1 MNVVVLCAA
10 VIFAGCAADRPTAAP
25 KILLQDFSCGRALA
39 VQDTAIKA
47 VAPDS
52 NLRLEISYHD
62 TLFFDNV
69 YVYGRRSDGTRSNVE
84 VVFYIAER
92 AIWDDFRDAEFA
104 ERERFTEPACNA
116 RLEALLLEERI
127 SSTHKIEA
135 YACAVRQIN
144 SQIQGRLLDPNC
156 GLDCW
161 GGLETKRKAAQDF
174 REFYEDELR
183 YANFLDSWF
192 FDDCE

>member
-1 MNVVVLCAA
+1 MNIVVLCAA
-10 VIFAGCAADRPTAAP
+10 VILAGCAADRPTAAP
-25 KILLQDFSCGRALA
+25 KALLQDFSCGRALA

-52 NLRLEISYHD
+52 NLRLEISGD
-62 TLFFDNV
+62 GGSFFDQV
-69 YVYGRRSDGTRSNVE
+69 HLSGSYYDVD

-127 SSTHKIEA
+127 SSTHKTEV

-144 SQIQGRLLDPNC
+144 SQMQERLLDPNC

-161 GGLETKRKAAQDF
+161 GGLEAKRKEAQDF